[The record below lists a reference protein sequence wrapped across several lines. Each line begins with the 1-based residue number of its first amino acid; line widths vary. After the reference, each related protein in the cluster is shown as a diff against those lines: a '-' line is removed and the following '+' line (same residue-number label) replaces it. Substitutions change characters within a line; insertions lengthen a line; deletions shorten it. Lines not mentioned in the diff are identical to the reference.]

1 MNEYLTMGLDK
12 VLQDYPSARILLMG
26 DFNQMKLTVLCRRF
40 NIKKAV
46 RQPTRG
52 QNVLDQILT
61 NMSDSDHQ
69 CVPYCP
75 GIKENGRP
83 CLRKIRLVKTNKLAS
98 LGD

>member
-1 MNEYLTMGLDK
+1 MGLDK
-12 VLQDYPSARILLMG
+12 VLQIYPSAGLLLMG
-26 DFNQMKLTVLCRRF
+26 DFNQMKLTVLRRRF

-61 NMSDSDHQ
+61 NMLDLYNDVTYLPPVGLSDHQ
-69 CVPYCP
+69 CVIYCS

-83 CLRKIRLVKTNKLAS
+83 CSRKIRLV
-98 LGD
+98 